1 MKTGS
6 NVGIKVVLAKVVSAL
21 ALAIAVMAVWQLSA
35 AAAEEPEFP
44 YVIACEIGDT
54 EFVAGD
60 AIAIQQVRGTLPN
73 ISTGGVYC
81 VEGTYTLTSKEKAT
95 LALYTTT
102 KNQSGPTP
110 VERAQRMNVSKGS
123 GTFRLIKQMNEDGYL
138 HVSFYSGNSFG
149 GVYFGQGEGVLRHK
163 NWSMSQSTQTTTGS
177 DSRAGSANERLWQ
190 YLGDAVAPPGQI
202 DPKYS
207 VDGLSNAVVAAAQA
221 AGVPA
226 QVQIEESEYPF
237 LVGVICSR
245 PSYARLMEELR
256 KDKSYAD
263 QGSVGNERCQAMNI
277 VPYAAFPKESSERIS
292 HRLTVRMQML
302 NERLSAVH

>member
-1 MKTGS
+1 
-6 NVGIKVVLAKVVSAL
+6 
-21 ALAIAVMAVWQLSA
+21 
-35 AAAEEPEFP
+35 
-44 YVIACEIGDT
+44 
-54 EFVAGD
+54 
-60 AIAIQQVRGTLPN
+60 
-73 ISTGGVYC
+73 
-81 VEGTYTLTSKEKAT
+81 
-95 LALYTTT
+95 
-102 KNQSGPTP
+102 
-110 VERAQRMNVSKGS
+110 
-123 GTFRLIKQMNEDGYL
+123 
-138 HVSFYSGNSFG
+138 
-149 GVYFGQGEGVLRHK
+149 
-163 NWSMSQSTQTTTGS
+163 
-177 DSRAGSANERLWQ
+177 
-190 YLGDAVAPPGQI
+190 
-202 DPKYS
+202 
-207 VDGLSNAVVAAAQA
+207 VVAAAQA